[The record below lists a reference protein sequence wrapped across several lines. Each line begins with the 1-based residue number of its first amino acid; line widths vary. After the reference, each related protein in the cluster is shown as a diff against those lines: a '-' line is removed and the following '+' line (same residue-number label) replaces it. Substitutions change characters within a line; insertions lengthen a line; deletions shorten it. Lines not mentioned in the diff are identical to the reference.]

1 MVRRAAG
8 AVKRN
13 GGRAAPRKR
22 RLPAR
27 SPICDHTSD
36 RENEMSEQEPGFST
50 LSIHAG
56 ARPDPTTGARITPIY
71 QTTAFVFDD
80 VDHAASLFGLQAFG
94 NIYTR
99 ITNPTTAVLEERVA
113 ALEGAPA
120 ALGVASGHGAQALVF
135 QALMVPG
142 DEFIASTKLYGG
154 SINQFNHAFK
164 SFGWQ
169 VKWADTD
176 EPQSFQAAVTEKTK
190 AIFVESI
197 ANPGGVITDLDAIAA
212 IAKKANVPLIV
223 DNTLATPYLLR
234 PLEHG
239 ADIIVHSATKYLGG
253 HGNSMGGVIVDC
265 GSFNWFGDKRYPMLS
280 APRPEYNGMILA
292 ETFGN
297 FAFAIACRV
306 LGLRDLGPAISPFN
320 SFLILTGIETL
331 SLRMQRHCDNA
342 LAVAQ
347 HLEKHEKVG
356 WVSYA
361 GLPGNRYYELA
372 RKYCPKGAGGVFT
385 FGVKGG
391 YEAGISLV
399 RNLKLFSHLANIGDT
414 RSLVIHPA
422 STTHRQLNDAQKTAA
437 GAGPDVVRLS
447 IGIEDVADLIA
458 DLDQALEG

>member
-1 MVRRAAG
+1 M
-8 AVKRN
+8 
-13 GGRAAPRKR
+13 P
-22 RLPAR
+22 LTEEIPLTH
-27 SPICDHTSD
+27 D
-36 RENEMSEQEPGFST
+36 EPGFAT

-99 ITNPTTAVLEERVA
+99 ITNPTTAALEERVA

-120 ALGVASGHGAQALVF
+120 ALAVASGHAAQAIAFHTLL
-135 QALMVPG
+135 QPG

-169 VKWADTD
+169 VRWADPDHPDT
-176 EPQSFQAAVTEKTK
+176 FRAALSDKTK
-190 AIFVESI
+190 AIFMELI
-197 ANPGGVITDLDAIAA
+197 ANPGGVISDIEAVAA
-212 IAKKANVPLIV
+212 IAREARIPLIV
-223 DNTLATPYLLR
+223 DNTLATPYLIK
-234 PLEHG
+234 PIDFG
-239 ADIIVHSATKYLGG
+239 ADIVVHSATKYLGG

-265 GSFNWFGDKRYPMLS
+265 GTFDWAGDNRYPLLS
-280 APRPEYNGMILA
+280 APRPEYNGMILS

-331 SLRMQRHCDNA
+331 SLRMQRHCDST
-342 LAVAQ
+342 LAVAR
-347 HLEKHEKVG
+347 HLAAHPKVG

-361 GLPGNRYYELA
+361 GLEGNRHHALA
-372 RKYCPKGAGGVFT
+372 QKYCPRGAGGVFT
-385 FGVKGG
+385 FGVSGG
-391 YEAGISLV
+391 YVAGVELV
-399 RNLKLFSHLANIGDT
+399 KKLQLFSHVANIGDT

-422 STTHRQLNDAQKTAA
+422 STTHRQLTDEQKTPPAP
-437 GAGPDVVRLS
+437 GRTWSGSRSDWRMSPT
-447 IGIEDVADLIA
+447 
-458 DLDQALEG
+458 

>member
-1 MVRRAAG
+1 MT
-8 AVKRN
+8 N
-13 GGRAAPRKR
+13 
-22 RLPAR
+22 
-27 SPICDHTSD
+27 D
-36 RENEMSEQEPGFST
+36 EPGFST

-99 ITNPTTAVLEERVA
+99 ITNPTTAALEERVA

-120 ALGVASGHGAQALVF
+120 ALAVASGHAAQAIVF
-135 QALMVPG
+135 HSLMQPG
-142 DEFIASTKLYGG
+142 DEFVASTKLYGG

-164 SFGWQ
+164 NFGWV
-169 VKWADTD
+169 VKWADPD
-176 EPQSFQAAVTEKTK
+176 DLDAVKAAVNEKTK
-190 AIFVESI
+190 AIFIESI
-197 ANPGGVITDLDAIAA
+197 ANPGGVVSDIEGVAA
-212 IAKKANVPLIV
+212 IAKAARIPLIV
-223 DNTLATPYLLR
+223 DNTLATPYLVR
-234 PLEHG
+234 PLDHG
-239 ADIIVHSATKYLGG
+239 ADVIVHSATKYLCG

-265 GSFNWFGDKRYPMLS
+265 GSFEWMGDARYPMLS
-280 APRPEYNGMILA
+280 APRPEYNGMTLA

-297 FAFAIACRV
+297 FAFAICCRV

-342 LAVAQ
+342 LAVAK
-347 HLEKHEKVG
+347 HLGGHDKVG

-361 GLPGNRYYELA
+361 GLPGNRYNELA
-372 RKYCPKGAGGVFT
+372 KRDCPKGAGGVFT

-391 YEAGISLV
+391 YEAGVALV
-399 RNLKLFSHLANIGDT
+399 RKLQLFSHVANIGDT

-422 STTHRQLNDAQKTAA
+422 STTHRQLADAQKIAA

-447 IGIEDVADLIA
+447 IGLEDVADLIA
-458 DLDQALEG
+458 DLDQALG

>member
-1 MVRRAAG
+1 MTH
-8 AVKRN
+8 
-13 GGRAAPRKR
+13 
-22 RLPAR
+22 
-27 SPICDHTSD
+27 D
-36 RENEMSEQEPGFST
+36 EPGFST

-99 ITNPTTAVLEERVA
+99 ITNPTTAALEERIA

-120 ALGVASGHGAQALVF
+120 ALAVASGHAAQAIVF
-135 QALMVPG
+135 HTLMQPG
-142 DEFIASTKLYGG
+142 DEFVASTKLYGG

-164 SFGWQ
+164 NFGWT
-169 VKWADTD
+169 VRWADPD
-176 EPQSFQAAVTEKTK
+176 DIDAVKGAVNEKTK
-190 AIFVESI
+190 AIFIESI
-197 ANPGGVITDLDAIAA
+197 ANPGGLITDIAA
-212 IAKKANVPLIV
+212 VAAVARDAKVPLIV
-223 DNTLATPYLLR
+223 DNTLATPYLIR
-234 PLEHG
+234 PIDYG
-239 ADIIVHSATKYLGG
+239 ADIVVHSATKYLGG
-253 HGNSMGGVIVDC
+253 HGNSMGGAIVDC
-265 GSFNWFGDKRYPMLS
+265 GTFEWMGDARYPMLS
-280 APRPEYNGMILA
+280 APRPEYNGMALA

-297 FAFAIACRV
+297 FGFAIACRV

-342 LAVAQ
+342 LAVAR
-347 HLEKHEKVG
+347 HLEAHPAVS

-361 GLPGNRYYELA
+361 GLPSSPQHA
-372 RKYCPKGAGGVFT
+372 RAQRYCPRGAGGVFT

-391 YEAGISLV
+391 YEAGVRLV
-399 RNLKLFSHLANIGDT
+399 KTLQLFSHVANIGDT

-422 STTHRQLNDAQKTAA
+422 STTHRQLADAQKIAA

-447 IGIEDVADLIA
+447 IGLEDVADLIA
-458 DLDQALEG
+458 DLDQALA